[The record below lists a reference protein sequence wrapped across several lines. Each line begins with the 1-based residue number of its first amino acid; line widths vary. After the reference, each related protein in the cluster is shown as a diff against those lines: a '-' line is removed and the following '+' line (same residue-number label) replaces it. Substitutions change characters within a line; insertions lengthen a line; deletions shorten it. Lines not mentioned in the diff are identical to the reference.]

1 MCCCN
6 LPPST
11 QGILRWVLFGL
22 VILSWIFGIV
32 AVASCK
38 FLEINSSDFGMFS
51 AYSESRERCI
61 PYAKDASFDGA
72 ENAARAFG
80 VLMNLT
86 LSFAMTFIV
95 GIILFIP
102 EGKLTKILWMV
113 CRGLLPASAVFS
125 VLMFSIFGNDAC
137 TEDEFS
143 VDCSTSAAGIIDS
156 LNIFILIACTV
167 LCCLVQPP
175 AEPVFAI
182 SIQLSKN
189 VSKEDKEVAD
199 KSDSDPSKPVAESVE
214 IEVRDGMPVI
224 KQEALPNSSPESN
237 KKSNRPGKDGDS
249 GIDSMRPPNRVSGP
263 HNFTAGE
270 GEFEA

>member
-6 LPPST
+6 LPPGT
-11 QGILRWVLFGL
+11 QKILRWVLFGL
-22 VILSWIFGIV
+22 VFLSWIFGIV

-38 FLEINSSDFGMFS
+38 FIEINSSDYGMFS
-51 AYSESRERCI
+51 VYSESRERCI

-72 ENAARAFG
+72 ESAARAFG
-80 VLMNLT
+80 VLMSLT
-86 LSFAMTFIV
+86 LSFAMAFIV
-95 GIILFIP
+95 GIMLFIP
-102 EGKLTKILWMV
+102 ESMLTKILWMV

-137 TEDEFS
+137 TEDS
-143 VDCSTSAAGIIDS
+143 ADCSTSGAGIIDS
-156 LNIFILIACTV
+156 LNVFILIACTV
-167 LCCLVQPP
+167 LSCLVQPP
-175 AEPVFAI
+175 TEPVFAI

-189 VSKEDKEVAD
+189 VDKQDKEVVG
-199 KSDSDPSKPVAESVE
+199 KSGIDPSKPVAEAVE

-224 KQEALPNSSPESN
+224 KQEDLTNSSPEAK

-249 GIDSMRPPNRVSGP
+249 GIDSMRPPARSSGTG
-263 HNFTAGE
+263 NFTAVE